1 MEFPDS
7 GVSVDI
13 DMFWK
18 KLVLIE
24 DSTEMSERFDEEVS
38 SMEKVIDVGD
48 GDRGIRQGLDSM
60 RW

>member
-1 MEFPDS
+1 M
-7 GVSVDI
+7 
-13 DMFWK
+13 
-18 KLVLIE
+18 IE